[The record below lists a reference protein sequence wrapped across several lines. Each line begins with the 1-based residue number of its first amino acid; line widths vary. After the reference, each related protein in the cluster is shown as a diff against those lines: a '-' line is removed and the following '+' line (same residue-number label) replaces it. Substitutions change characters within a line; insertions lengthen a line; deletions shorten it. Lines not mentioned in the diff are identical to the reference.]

1 MTFSTGNNYT
11 TGGTHSKGCEDDTVF
26 AFSASDDMLEELSGM
41 APRLLRPNSA
51 LYTQRNEDQEDQR
64 DEELDNE
71 DYLSFVACPRLL
83 VTDSDRY
90 RHSLQTMEDTRTEDL
105 EGEGSTEDVFFV
117 PRVNFITGETP
128 SSTSSRVTQRTFTR
142 DTSDSLDMNEQNY
155 GAEQGYSPGEFGV
168 YDNNGSN
175 NAVELSRPARSK
187 SFTATFGVDQNEFS
201 YKSYEN
207 IIDSFAN
214 VAQQNY
220 KLWLNRV

>member
-1 MTFSTGNNYT
+1 MRIISVLLPVLVYWLRTQTGIV
-11 TGGTHSKGCEDDTVF
+11 TH
-26 AFSASDDMLEELSGM
+26 
-41 APRLLRPNSA
+41 
-51 LYTQRNEDQEDQR
+51 
-64 DEELDNE
+64 
-71 DYLSFVACPRLL
+71 
-83 VTDSDRY
+83 Y
-90 RHSLQTMEDTRTEDL
+90 RQWRTLGRKL
-105 EGEGSTEDVFFV
+105 EGKGSTEDVFFV

-128 SSTSSRVTQRTFTR
+128 SSTNSRVTQRTFTR
-142 DTSDSLDMNEQNY
+142 DTSDSLDMDEQNY
-155 GAEQGYSPGEFGV
+155 GAEQDYSPDEFGV
-168 YDNNGSN
+168 YDNNGNN